1 MSPSTE
7 SDPLAGSTAVTPSL
21 LAGKV
26 VLVTGASAG
35 IGAGLCASLAG
46 LGARV
51 AGMARRFSSDRI
63 DSLENGKVTEIRGD
77 VTDPA
82 DCERVVAETIRA
94 AGRIDVLINNA
105 GSMGA
110 NPIATIVDTT
120 LDDFNAMFD
129 VNVRGPFLMTRAVLP
144 HMAAQGDGLIINLS
158 SFAAVIAVGHMAL
171 YGASKAALMQLSNT
185 IAVEWGQ
192 HGIRSV
198 SIVLGGVD
206 TQMTEGTARG
216 MYRLVHGPDA
226 VYVPPEHSANMLS
239 LDDLGLAMGAL
250 CSPLMKAVSG
260 AAIAMDSNV
269 SAGSLSSMFIHMGP
283 RMARVR

>member
-7 SDPLAGSTAVTPSL
+7 SDPLAGNAALTPSL

-35 IGAGLCASLAG
+35 IGAGLCTTLAG

-51 AGMARRFSSDRI
+51 TGMARRFSADTI
-63 DSLENGKVTEIRGD
+63 GSLESGKIAEIRGD
-77 VTDPA
+77 VTNPA

-94 AGRIDVLINNA
+94 VGRIDVLINNA

-110 NPIATIVDTT
+110 NPIATIVETT
-120 LDDFNAMFD
+120 LDDFDAMFG

-144 HMAAQGDGLIINLS
+144 HMAAQADGLIINLS
-158 SFAAVIAVGHMAL
+158 SFAAVVSVGHMAL
-171 YGASKAALMQLSNT
+171 YGASKAALMQFSNT

-198 SIVLGGVD
+198 SIVRGGVD
-206 TQMTEGTARG
+206 TEMTEGTARG
-216 MYRLVHGPDA
+216 MYRLAHGPDA
-226 VYVPPEHSANMLS
+226 EYVPRAGSGGMLS

-250 CSPLMKAVSG
+250 CSPLMKVVSG
-260 AAIAMDSNV
+260 AAIAMDNNV
-269 SAGSLSSMFIHMGP
+269 SAGSLSSMFIHLLPAPG
-283 RMARVR
+283 A